1 MTEAPAFAVPPGCL
15 VRRVDDPLGL
25 LFLKARRDAKDYV
38 NDYLAPVQAGADL
51 ALVYLDPEA
60 RLAVVAERPNLIEGP
75 ALELDQSSAPGELI
89 RTQEGLLIK
98 LWDDKKGARHLAYVA
113 LASGLVWPRREQ
125 GVIAIH
131 RAWRLEV

>member
-1 MTEAPAFAVPPGCL
+1 MTEAQAFAVPPCCL
-15 VRRVDDPLGL
+15 VRRADDPLGP

-38 NDYLAPVQAGADL
+38 NDYLVPVQAGADL
-51 ALVYLDPEA
+51 ALIYLDPEA
-60 RLAVVAERPNLIEGP
+60 RLAVVAERPSLVEGP
-75 ALELDQSSAPGELI
+75 VLERGQASAPGDLI
-89 RTQEGLLIK
+89 RTQEGFFIK

-125 GVIAIH
+125 GLIAIH